1 MCRPLDKKMPTG
13 PLFKAVRK
21 GNVEVSVSPLHT
33 NLPIPHLLIK
43 VDTSQHTN
51 THFHMHTYTRFAHT
65 HTCTYRYP
73 CTHDPPTLSLSLTH
87 SLTHIPCTHSKTLTH
102 THPNTVAHIYSP
114 RCIFTHVHTHAST
127 CINTITPTIILSHTH
142 TPQQVKQLLT
152 SGIKPDAERDNRG
165 VSVFWCRLD

>member
-1 MCRPLDKKMPTG
+1 MCRPLDKMPTG

-73 CTHDPPTLSLSLTH
+73 CTHDPPTLSLTH
-87 SLTHIPCTHSKTLTH
+87 SLTYHAHTQRHQH
-102 THPNTVAHIYSP
+102 THPYKCCTHILAPSHTQANTL
-114 RCIFTHVHTHAST
+114 T
-127 CINTITPTIILSHTH
+127 LSHSH
-142 TPQQVKQLLT
+142 IPQQVRSLLA
-152 SGIKPDAERDNRG
+152 SGIKPDAERNK
-165 VSVFWCRLD
+165 VSVSWCRLD

>member
-1 MCRPLDKKMPTG
+1 MCRPLDKMPTG

-87 SLTHIPCTHSKTLTH
+87 SLTHIPCTHSKTPTHTPIQMLHTYTRPITHTSKYINSLSLTH
-102 THPNTVAHIYSP
+102 TSASEKLAGLRHQTGCRKRWGQCVLVQVRLVLVHRRYWGVA
-114 RCIFTHVHTHAST
+114 
-127 CINTITPTIILSHTH
+127 
-142 TPQQVKQLLT
+142 Q
-152 SGIKPDAERDNRG
+152 
-165 VSVFWCRLD
+165 